1 MAEPFEAGMKM
12 MLDGEECDTKIAG
25 ETTVLCQNSNV
36 FSKNVNLRLIKDGIL
51 VLNQDFSVEVAELKI
66 SSVDFEENSLQ
77 DKSRLKIVFETSI
90 SCLGP
95 ENFFFNLK
103 SLYGSF
109 EISNS
114 DEKEMSSPNMIFVT
128 LPEAQ
133 WEADEELKLE
143 TFFSQNGD
151 RKKINETNL
160 SLQVK

>member
-12 MLDGEECDTKIAG
+12 MLDGEECDTKTAG
-25 ETTVLCQNSNV
+25 ETMVLCQNSKV
-36 FSKNVNLRLIKDGIL
+36 FSKSVNLRLIKDGIL
-51 VLNQDFSVEVAELKI
+51 VLNEDFSVEVAELRI
-66 SSVDFEENSLQ
+66 LSVDLEENSLQ
-77 DKSRLKIVFETSI
+77 DKSRLKIVFDSSI

-95 ENFFFNLK
+95 ENFYFNLK

-114 DEKEMSSPNMIFVT
+114 DEKEMSPPKMIFVT

-133 WEADEELKLE
+133 WETDEILNLE
-143 TFFSQNGD
+143 TFFSYNGEL
-151 RKKINETNL
+151 KNINETSL